1 MHVAALNIYPV
12 KSMGGF
18 SPPTARVQPWGL
30 EGDRR
35 WMVVTPEGKFLTQR
49 DYPAM
54 ALLAPHLSGT
64 TLRLEAA
71 GLGAIEAEA
80 TGPHIP
86 VRVWD
91 DVVPAATCPCFA
103 DTFVSTVLGTPC
115 RLVYLDD
122 PAARPVAAKWA
133 QPGETVTFAD
143 GFPVLLTSLDSLDD
157 LNTRL
162 AAPIRINRFRGNI
175 VITGA
180 PPWAEDT
187 WRLIRIGA
195 VSFRIAKPCERC
207 IVTTIEQETA
217 TRPAPSEPLRT
228 LATFRRAGQGVMFG
242 QNLVPVTKGDIAVGD
257 PVEIIEQGRSNL
269 IRE

>member
-12 KSMGGF
+12 KSMAGI
-18 SPPTARVQPWGL
+18 SPPTAHVKPWGL

-35 WMVVTPEGKFLTQR
+35 WMVVTPDGKFLTQR

-54 ALLAPHLSGT
+54 ALLAPHVSGT

-71 GLGAIEAEA
+71 GLGTIEADA
-80 TGPHIP
+80 TGPQIP

-91 DVVPAATCPCFA
+91 DVVPAATCPSFA
-103 DTFVSTVLGTPC
+103 DAFVSDVLGTPC
-115 RLVYLDD
+115 RLVHLDD

-133 QPGETVTFAD
+133 QPGETVSFAD
-143 GFPVLLTSLDSLDD
+143 GFPVLLTSLGSLDD
-157 LNTRL
+157 LNARL
-162 AAPIRINRFRGNI
+162 ATPIRINRFRGNI
-175 VITGA
+175 VIAGA

-195 VSFRIAKPCERC
+195 VCFRIAKACDRC

-217 TRPAPSEPLRT
+217 SRPAPAEPLRT
-228 LATFRRAGQGVMFG
+228 LGTFRRAGQGVVFG
-242 QNLVPVTKGDIAVGD
+242 QNLVPVSEGDIALGD
-257 PVEIIEQGRSNL
+257 PVEVVQRGRSNL
-269 IRE
+269 VTA